1 MSDNVKHKST
11 HLFGQQMRQWR
22 KAQGKTLR
30 EVANAVGR
38 SIGFIH
44 DIESGRK
51 QCPVGLMSS
60 IRKYLQ
66 MDTYFIVSCDMNP
79 EIDIILLNTLSRY
92 CESCIQQHA
101 PMFNIDF
108 CCIEQR
114 CYDASEYP
122 GLETEGKILELTFD
136 IYSDTFPGV
145 YFYPLRFLLCE
156 QSLLYIQVVTH
167 ADQGNEVLISSDRYI
182 ISSHLT
188 VENALLAS
196 VFYKARDNGTFDRL
210 CTTTN
215 TNGTGSI
222 TT

>member
-1 MSDNVKHKST
+1 MGVNVKPKNT
-11 HLFGQQMRQWR
+11 YLFGHQMRQWR

-30 EVANAVGR
+30 EVAEAVGR

-66 MDTYFIVSCDMNP
+66 MDTYFIVSRDMNP
-79 EIDIILLNTLSRY
+79 EIDAILLNTLSRY

-108 CCIEQR
+108 CCIEQQ
-114 CYDASEYP
+114 CYDASKYP
-122 GLETEGKILELTFD
+122 GLETEGKILALVFD

-145 YFYPLRFLLCE
+145 HLYPLRFLFCE

-167 ADQGNEVLISSDRYI
+167 TEQGSTVLISSDRHI

-196 VFYKARDNGTFDRL
+196 AFYKARDNGTFDRL
-210 CTTTN
+210 CAAHNEQNATKQD
-215 TNGTGSI
+215 
-222 TT
+222 